1 MNIVIRT
8 HTPSDFEVLFPEMDR
23 VEAGGVR

>member
-1 MNIVIRT
+1 MSIVGWT
-8 HTPSDFEVLFPEMDR
+8 YTSFDFEVLFPEMDR